1 MINKVLKS
9 EKEAAKV
16 AKELVK
22 DLNERLNLYQS
33 YKVKMEPCSSQYE
46 VSVTSPE
53 GSCHILTDSCIEA
66 VTEILAAYKVMY
78 SDVNYHIG
86 TDQILGGNIPSFIIC
101 IGYREEK

>member
-53 GSCHILTDSCIEA
+53 GSCHILTDACIRSVME
-66 VTEILAAYKVMY
+66 VFAAYKVMY
-78 SDVNYHIG
+78 DNVNYHIDM
-86 TDQILGGNIPSFIIC
+86 DQIIGGSIPAFIIC
-101 IGYREEK
+101 IGYKKEE